1 MLPSKK
7 KNGIRV
13 LENIQVTH
21 IDFAQ
26 KMKVNLQTVA
36 T

>member
-13 LENIQVTH
+13 SENIQVTQ

-26 KMKVNLQTVA
+26 KMKVN
-36 T
+36 

>member
-13 LENIQVTH
+13 SENIQVTQ

-26 KMKVNLQTVA
+26 KNES
-36 T
+36 